1 MSNSYYFVLLDCF
14 SFFLHFLTSL
24 IKSVFETWGRPTRLK
39 LFYRQEADG
48 GPRGEDLFW
57 DGPIGSCSVTVASKL
72 GKETS

>member
-1 MSNSYYFVLLDCF
+1 M
-14 SFFLHFLTSL
+14 
-24 IKSVFETWGRPTRLK
+24 
-39 LFYRQEADG
+39 FYRQEADG